1 MADSTKGTDSFDCL
15 EGTSDWYFVTE
26 ADCVDD
32 IQCIDELFD
41 DSTESN
47 ISNLLDDSDEVDQ
60 GNTLALFNEQLRE
73 DCDKTI
79 QFLKRKYVSSPQAD
93 IAALSPKLQAIS
105 ISPQKEKQSKRR
117 LNFQDSGIE
126 QDEAENTLTSQ
137 VEIALDNSNVS
148 TPEENGVS
156 GVEVLERTNQK
167 AYMLF
172 KFKETFGVS
181 FNELVR
187 SFRSDKSC
195 NDNWV
200 IAVFKAAEEVME
212 ASKILIQKYCN
223 HAQIIIRE
231 FNGVYNVQFKS
242 AKSRETVSKLF
253 CGLLNVQS
261 FQMMCEP
268 PKIRSVAAALWF
280 YKQSLLEKSYMY
292 GGLPQWILSQTIV
305 DHQAAAAPDTFELS
319 ALVQWAYDNDI
330 TDEAEM
336 AYEYAE
342 LASSDSNAAALLKHN
357 NQVKFIRDACTMVR
371 LYKRH
376 EMRKMTM
383 SDWIWHCSDKC
394 EDVAGDWKPI
404 MQLLKFQHVNIL
416 DFLYMFKQFLKG
428 TPKSNCLVFYGP
440 PDSGKSYFTYSLT
453 KFLRGK
459 VISYVNTKSQFFL
472 QPLSDCKIGL
482 LDDATYPCWTFFDI
496 NMRTA
501 LDGNYVSVDFKHKA
515 PIQMKLPPLLVTTNY
530 DVKSDQSL
538 MYLHSRVQ
546 CICFPNK
553 IPLTE
558 QGNPIFEIT
567 DYTWKCFFRKLATQL
582 ELTIPEKED
591 GLVDRPFQCHPRQY
605 LESN

>member
-1 MADSTKGTDSFDCL
+1 MIIGL
-15 EGTSDWYFVTE
+15 
-26 ADCVDD
+26 
-32 IQCIDELFD
+32 
-41 DSTESN
+41 
-47 ISNLLDDSDEVDQ
+47 
-60 GNTLALFNEQLRE
+60 
-73 DCDKTI
+73 
-79 QFLKRKYVSSPQAD
+79 
-93 IAALSPKLQAIS
+93 
-105 ISPQKEKQSKRR
+105 
-117 LNFQDSGIE
+117 
-126 QDEAENTLTSQ
+126 
-137 VEIALDNSNVS
+137 
-148 TPEENGVS
+148 
-156 GVEVLERTNQK
+156 
-167 AYMLF
+167 
-172 KFKETFGVS
+172 
-181 FNELVR
+181 
-187 SFRSDKSC
+187 
-195 NDNWV
+195 

-231 FNGVYNVQFKS
+231 FNGVYVVQFKS

-261 FQMMCEP
+261 FQIMCEP

-280 YKQSLLEKSYMY
+280 YKQSLLEKSYVY

-330 TDEAEM
+330 TDEAQM

-342 LASSDSNAAALLKHN
+342 LASTDSNAAALLKHN

-428 TPKSNCLVFYGP
+428 TPKNNCLVFYGP

-538 MYLHSRVQ
+538 LYLHSRIQ